1 MSFCKLQ
8 ELVMDREAWHAA
20 IHGLQSW
27 MWLSDW
33 TELMWR
39 ANSWRPWCFKDWR
52 REEKGRTEDEMVGW
66 HHWFNGHEFEQAPAD
81 GERQGSLVCCSP
93 WGHKELDLT
102 EKQQP
107 LQVNRLS
114 LWVASVPTPLIN
126 LQFPTQQ
133 VSSHLH
139 FLFTLQPLMSFI
151 STCLHFKVHL

>member
-27 MWLSDW
+27 MWLSYW

-81 GERQGSLVCCSP
+81 GERQGSLVCCNS
-93 WGHKELDLT
+93 WGREESDTTEQLNWTELNWSSLLNSSDYFHKMENTGSDFLLCMS
-102 EKQQP
+102 EKILGTNIHYVLYQ
-107 LQVNRLS
+107 NERISLS
-114 LWVASVPTPLIN
+114 
-126 LQFPTQQ
+126 
-133 VSSHLH
+133 H
-139 FLFTLQPLMSFI
+139 
-151 STCLHFKVHL
+151 